1 MPRQEE
7 AEGEE
12 EQNQEEQDQAGQTED
27 GEDVMLELEDGKFS
41 QGQATGTAVY

>member
-12 EQNQEEQDQAGQTED
+12 ENQEEQDQAGQSED
-27 GEDVMLELEDGKFS
+27 GEDVMLELEDEKFS
-41 QGQATGTAVY
+41 QGQATGIAVY

>member
-7 AEGEE
+7 PKGEE
-12 EQNQEEQDQAGQTED
+12 DNQEEQEQAGQSED